1 LKIPGILATTP
12 LINAKTPVA
21 YIYIMDILQN
31 YTIPFYLFAAPHI
44 HDAYTT
50 TSSTLHPLWTSIS
63 PILLPL
69 LDQLAT
75 YAQAAPAILSV
86 GIFVL
91 LLFLLLQIISFAR
104 RLMAWGIRLVFW
116 ATFWGAV
123 VMLASV
129 VWQRGLGRTASDV
142 VEWGRE
148 INEVFWREYERA
160 EGNKAAQRGMGT
172 ARGKGSWR

>member
-1 LKIPGILATTP
+1 
-12 LINAKTPVA
+12 
-21 YIYIMDILQN
+21 
-31 YTIPFYLFAAPHI
+31 
-44 HDAYTT
+44 
-50 TSSTLHPLWTSIS
+50 
-63 PILLPL
+63 
-69 LDQLAT
+69 
-75 YAQAAPAILSV
+75 
-86 GIFVL
+86 
-91 LLFLLLQIISFAR
+91 
-104 RLMAWGIRLVFW
+104 MAWGIRLVFW